1 MITVEKGLI
10 HRYLWE
16 YKINYKS
23 THLLTRPGTEICRLK
38 SSTKS
43 SSQILAIK
51 KEANVIIFICNIN
64 ATVEFVKVVASE
76 TEQGPSGP

>member
-16 YKINYKS
+16 YKINYKT
-23 THLLTRPGTEICRLK
+23 THLFTRPGANICKLK

-43 SSQILAIK
+43 SSQILAVK
-51 KEANVIIFICNIN
+51 KEENVIIIICNIN
-64 ATVEFVKVVASE
+64 ATVEFVKIVAS
-76 TEQGPSGP
+76 